1 MIKYLQLPFLFDVPQ
16 LQAAVNALNETAWQ
30 LHFQVKHY
38 NGNWSAIP
46 LRSIGGDEKNGLI
59 SPNENAE
66 YADTVFLKQS
76 PYLQN
81 VLQHFKCPLLAVR
94 LLKLSAGTQIHEHK
108 DGGLCV
114 EEGLLRLH
122 IPIVTHEQV
131 EFYLD
136 SEPLFLAEGTCWYC
150 NFNLPHALHN
160 KSNVDRVHL
169 VIDAKVNDWVTAQF
183 SLPSIKNKK
192 EIVDAPRHTNEEL
205 QQIIFHLK
213 QQNTDVSLK
222 LAKEMETQLK

>member
-1 MIKYLQLPFLFDVPQ
+1 MLKYLQLPFLFDVPQ
-16 LQAAVNALNETAWQ
+16 LQAAVHALNETAWQ

-38 NGNWSAIP
+38 DGNWSAIP
-46 LRSIGGDEKNGLI
+46 LRSIGGDETNGLI

-66 YADTVFLKQS
+66 YADTIFLKQS

-81 VLQHFKCPLLAVR
+81 VLHQFKCPLLSVR
-94 LLKLSAGTQIHEHK
+94 LLKLSSGAQIHEHK

-131 EFYLD
+131 EFHLD
-136 SEPLFLAEGTCWYC
+136 GEPLFLAEGTCWYC

-160 KSNVDRVHL
+160 KSNVDRIHL
-169 VIDAKVNDWVTAQF
+169 VIDAKVNDWVTTQF
-183 SLPSIKNKK
+183 SLSSIINKK
-192 EIVDAPRHTNEEL
+192 EIADTPRHTNEEL